1 MICLSRAR
9 TRERNKFSL
18 QRRSNP
24 YGRGRTIHKV
34 WCPLAII
41 RHRTRL
47 RSSTGLSVAPLLPG
61 PCRSSSDDCSRPS
74 RRAYLQREV
83 RLRLRLRLRVLGRRR
98 CRRLLFSSPFRG
110 GVPSRV
116 FIDHHF
122 PFVPKG
128 RSKHPVGLQNREGPF
143 PFPPPPSPIE
153 AQRPS
158 AKSPLS
164 SSPSSPSSSSSVVG
178 RSGAEPLPPPVW
190 AGRCTFV

>member
-83 RLRLRLRLRVLGRRR
+83 RLRLRLRVLGRRR

-143 PFPPPPSPIE
+143 HTWASTHTGGGG
-153 AQRPS
+153 ATVH
-158 AKSPLS
+158 LS
-164 SSPSSPSSSSSVVG
+164 GGGGGFRGG
-178 RSGAEPLPPPVW
+178 RLWV
-190 AGRCTFV
+190 TL